1 MYFYTESTKNNGN
14 TDILGFFYKENKR
27 KTDRLRSM
35 TLYCKENKSRYQF
48 LKEKPFVI
56 PMKTEIHRKEENIY
70 AFLRAKLYNRGRKE
84 NADNQINKHNR
95 IFS

>member
-1 MYFYTESTKNNGN
+1 MYIYAESTKNKEN

-56 PMKTEIHRKEENIY
+56 PTKTEIYKKEENTY
-70 AFLRAKLYNRGRKE
+70 AFLQGKLYNRGRK
-84 NADNQINKHNR
+84 
-95 IFS
+95 

>member
-1 MYFYTESTKNNGN
+1 MT
-14 TDILGFFYKENKR
+14 LCYKEK
-27 KTDRLRSM
+27 
-35 TLYCKENKSRYQF
+35 KSRCHF
-48 LKEKPFVI
+48 LKENPFVI

-95 IFS
+95 IFSWNIVHYF